1 MLFDRLSA
9 LGRSSSSDR
18 NQTALRRIVAFFRH
32 NKQWLILILISL
44 LLLFFLIPSDRT
56 EEEPSPDF
64 TSYSAILRHD
74 LEDLL
79 SDLNGVG
86 KCAVFITFADGGETI
101 YAYDEDRKTNG
112 DDLSENKEYVLIS
125 SRSQGL
131 VLKVYPPSVL
141 GVAVICQGGDS
152 TRVKNDVT
160 EILSR
165 TLGISAD
172 RISVKKMSS

>member
-1 MLFDRLSA
+1 MLFDRLLASD
-9 LGRSSSSDR
+9 RSSSSDR
-18 NQTALRRIVAFFRH
+18 NQTALRRIAVFFRH
-32 NKQWLILILISL
+32 NKQWLILILASL
-44 LLLFFLIPSDRT
+44 LLLLFLIPSDQP
-56 EEEPSPDF
+56 EEAPSLDF
-64 TSYSAILRHD
+64 TSYSSVLRHD
-74 LEDLL
+74 LEALL

-86 KCAVFITFADGGETI
+86 RCSVFITFSDGGETV
-101 YAYDEDRKTNG
+101 YAYDEDRKTDG

-172 RISVKKMSS
+172 RISVKKMTS

>member
-1 MLFDRLSA
+1 ML
-9 LGRSSSSDR
+9 
-18 NQTALRRIVAFFRH
+18 
-32 NKQWLILILISL
+32 
-44 LLLFFLIPSDRT
+44 FLIPSDQP
-56 EEEPSPDF
+56 EEVPSLDF
-64 TSYSAILRHD
+64 TSYSSVLRHD
-74 LEDLL
+74 LEELL

-86 KCAVFITFADGGETI
+86 RCSVFITFADGGETV
-101 YAYDEDRKTNG
+101 YAYDEDRKTDG
-112 DDLSENKEYVLIS
+112 EDLSENKEYVLIS

-172 RISVKKMSS
+172 RISVKQMTV

>member
-32 NKQWLILILISL
+32 NKQLLILILISL
-44 LLLFFLIPSDRT
+44 LLLFFLIPSDRP
-56 EEEPSPDF
+56 EEEPSLDF

-86 KCAVFITFADGGETI
+86 QCAVFITFADGGETI